1 MPAEICPAGILQLT
15 CKYLLRIDASNQLLA
30 TKLRV
35 WKQSPEKLTNPSRK
49 LGLVK
54 CVPMI
59 KDIHIVSTLDNTV
72 DDTSWAGTGVI
83 MPFGKHAGRPLSE
96 IPPQYLRWLYSNC
109 DFTYFPELQIA
120 VEHRLG
126 LPPDPVIR
134 GGPPK
139 EGNGPQKE
147 ATTGPTS
154 GTCARRRETGL
165 DLFRRSFTDCRNS
178 ILVQYQ
184 EDDAAFDFATGIL
197 DRVQRALGI

>member
-1 MPAEICPAGILQLT
+1 
-15 CKYLLRIDASNQLLA
+15 
-30 TKLRV
+30 
-35 WKQSPEKLTNPSRK
+35 
-49 LGLVK
+49 
-54 CVPMI
+54 
-59 KDIHIVSTLDNTV
+59 VSTLDNTV

-83 MPFGKHAGRPLSE
+83 MPFGKHAGVPIAEVPL
-96 IPPQYLRWLYSNC
+96 QYLGWLYTNC
-109 DFTYFPELQIA
+109 NFTIYPELQRA
-120 VEHRLG
+120 VEQRLG

-139 EGNGPQKE
+139 EGKE
-147 ATTGPTS
+147 AQTCGREQS
-154 GTCARRRETGL
+154 GANPRRETGL